1 MIRNN
6 PPDYA
11 WIKEYGSIYTNV
23 KSTIESNIKMHVDLP
38 WYVTVN
44 DSKFQDCIRKLN
56 DVRPNDPLS
65 MISIERKEEIQQLQQ
80 ECLILWL
87 KFWIVICIRKR
98 ICIVKFLKNKNEELF
113 EKHFSRICNQ
123 YEKCKINDE
132 EKIFLKFKQKKK

>member
-23 KSTIESNIKMHVDLP
+23 KST
-38 WYVTVN
+38 N
-44 DSKFQDCIRKLN
+44 DSKFQDCI
-56 DVRPNDPLS
+56 RPNDPLS